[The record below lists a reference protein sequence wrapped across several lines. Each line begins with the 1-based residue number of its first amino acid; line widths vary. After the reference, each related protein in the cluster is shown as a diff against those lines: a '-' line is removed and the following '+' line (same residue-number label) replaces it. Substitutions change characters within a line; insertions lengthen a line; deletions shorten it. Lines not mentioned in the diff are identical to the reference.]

1 MIHGTADTSR
11 IEAPVTLK
19 AYLMCAF
26 AAFGGIF
33 FGYDTGWMG
42 GIMGMKYYIHQ
53 YTGRPY
59 PGPNASTDELNL
71 FVLPGWQQSLLTG
84 ILSCGTFFG
93 AIIAGDIADRIGRR
107 WTIISGCLTFIIG
120 CILETASTTLAVM
133 VVGRLIA
140 GAGVGFIS
148 AISRSSPAN
157 FSAILPLQM
166 TLTNSITSSHPLHV
180 RNCPQEGPRS
190 PSLRISVLY
199 HNWYP
204 SRQLRC
210 LRYTEPFRYWLL
222 PYSHRHSIPLGHHPC
237 NWSFLPARVS
247 TLLCQERQTRFSC
260 EGPCQCERTTTRVG
274 VYSR

>member
-1 MIHGTADTSR
+1 MAGGGVIHGTADTSR

-42 GIMGMKYYIHQ
+42 GIMGMKYYIRE
-53 YTGRPY
+53 YTKLAY
-59 PGPNASTDELNL
+59 PPGGTSDADVALQDA

-93 AIIAGDIADRIGRR
+93 AIIAGDVADRIGRR
-107 WTIISGCLTFIIG
+107 WTIISGCITFTVG

-148 AISRSSPAN
+148 AISK
-157 FSAILPLQM
+157 
-166 TLTNSITSSHPLHV
+166 
-180 RNCPQEGPRS
+180 
-190 PSLRISVLY
+190 
-199 HNWYP
+199 
-204 SRQLRC
+204 
-210 LRYTEPFRYWLL
+210 
-222 PYSHRHSIPLGHHPC
+222 IP
-237 NWSFLPARVS
+237 
-247 TLLCQERQTRFSC
+247 
-260 EGPCQCERTTTRVG
+260 
-274 VYSR
+274 